1 MLSAKQE
8 DKKNG
13 WDNIHSSFNEDCT
26 GIKRDVSALRM
37 KLKNLKAHNKKLKLS
52 TSFEEEQ
59 TEDSGEQLNE
69 AEEVE
74 ELVEQKV
81 RTTLSTTDQHH

>member
-1 MLSAKQE
+1 
-8 DKKNG
+8 
-13 WDNIHSSFNEDCT
+13 
-26 GIKRDVSALRM
+26 M

-69 AEEVE
+69 TEEVE